1 MKKILGLV
9 LSLTVIAAICAGVLA
24 YVNKLTVE
32 PIAKADK
39 EKKERAVKAVMP
51 VGVERIEKADFCFVG
66 KDASGNV
73 LGYAVEGVDSG
84 GYGGDIVLMVGFKAD
99 RKTVV
104 GYKKIKANETPG
116 FGAELDS
123 QAFSSQ
129 FKDRVAQS
137 LKVKKDG
144 GEIEAMTS
152 ATITSRA
159 VCKAIEDACKR
170 LDKLK

>member
-9 LSLTVIAAICAGVLA
+9 LSLTVIAAVCAGVLA
-24 YVNKLTVE
+24 YVNRLTEE
-32 PIAKADK
+32 PIARADK

-51 VGVERIEKADFCFVG
+51 SGVEQIEETDSCFIG

-73 LGYAVEGVDSG
+73 LGYAVEGADSG
-84 GYGGDIVLMVGFKAD
+84 GYGGDIVLMVGFRPD

-104 GYKKIKANETPG
+104 GYRKLKANETPG

-123 QAFSSQ
+123 PGFSSQ
-129 FKDRVAQS
+129 FKDRVAES
-137 LKVKKDG
+137 LKVRKDG

-159 VCKAIEDACKR
+159 VCRAIENACK
-170 LDKLK
+170 KLGELK